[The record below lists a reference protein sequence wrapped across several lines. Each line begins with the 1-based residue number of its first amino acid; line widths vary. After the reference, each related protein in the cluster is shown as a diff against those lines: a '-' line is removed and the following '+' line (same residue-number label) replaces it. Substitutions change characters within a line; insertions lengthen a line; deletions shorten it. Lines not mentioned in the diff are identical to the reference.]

1 MGQFR
6 LGAAIGVAAL
16 LATIAARR
24 AYTLLQHPVASS
36 MVALATAF
44 VIYEGALFAA
54 TAILPSSAA
63 AFSLPV
69 VARILAINAGAFA
82 GLLVIQSLAV
92 WFGLQQEPRLLRPAL
107 GA

>member
-1 MGQFR
+1 VF
-6 LGAAIGVAAL
+6 
-16 LATIAARR
+16 
-24 AYTLLQHPVASS
+24 
-36 MVALATAF
+36 
-44 VIYEGALFAA
+44 YEGALFAA

-63 AFSLPV
+63 AFSLLV

-82 GLLVIQSLAV
+82 GLLVIQCLAV